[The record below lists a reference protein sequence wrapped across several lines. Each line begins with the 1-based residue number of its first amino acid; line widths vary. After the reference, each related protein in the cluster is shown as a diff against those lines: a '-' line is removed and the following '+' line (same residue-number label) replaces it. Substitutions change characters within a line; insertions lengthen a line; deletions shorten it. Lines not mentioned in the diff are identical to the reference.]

1 MMQTVR
7 IRKTDYEP
15 RKYEERSLHG
25 EAVENRNPIIK
36 EAKIRSIYEDDEIAI
51 IHVMHKWDASYNE
64 MGYVLMGDTLTKSHE
79 VYAYIDSVVKA
90 PAGGL
95 VPGMART
102 MTGAPNEAGNPTA
115 SNMQDPASLGLPGY
129 NPGMGGGA
137 SQGTA
142 GGNQASH
149 PAAQS
154 QPGMWDRF
162 KTWGKERA
170 MPAMGRGLRHLGAFG
185 AGGLAAGPAGALAGL
200 GGSMYQAHQAKKNPG
215 SAGALGAEYGKVV
228 GGPGGAAELGRDA
241 AKQGAQAAGQF
252 AGQQA
257 QNFQQGGGVAG
268 KVGQAA
274 YAGQNLASQAG
285 AGLKRLGGAIAAPF
299 QQAWQAGGGQ
309 QQANAMNA
317 GAPAPTVGVTQQ
329 GQAPSPAT
337 ASQQPPQSAVSSI
350 QQNPTATAD
359 PTQAA
364 AITGGQ
370 QGGYQHTDPYAQ
382 GGGAASS
389 YLDQTRDAANQN
401 MLNV

>member
-1 MMQTVR
+1 MMAQVR

-36 EAKIRSIYEDDEIAI
+36 EAKIRAIYEGDEIAI
-51 IHVMHKWDASYNE
+51 VNTMHKWDASYNE

-90 PAGGL
+90 ARQGL
-95 VPGMART
+95 GDMPST
-102 MTGAPNEAGNPTA
+102 MTGAPNAAGNPTQ
-115 SNMQDPASLGLPGY
+115 SHMQDPASLGLPGY

-149 PAAQS
+149 PAEQS
-154 QPGMWDRF
+154 KPGMWDRF

-170 MPAMGRGLRHLGAFG
+170 LPAMRRGAQHAGAG
-185 AGGLAAGPAGALAGL
+185 LVGGLAAGPIGAAAGL
-200 GGSMYQAHQAKKNPG
+200 GASMYDSHRQKQQGNVQP
-215 SAGALGAEYGKVV
+215 VFR
-228 GGPGGAAELGRDA
+228 GPGGLGELAGDA

-257 QNFQQGGGVAG
+257 QNFRQGGGAMG

-274 YAGQNLASQAG
+274 YAGQNLGQQAWQG
-285 AGLKRLGGAIAAPF
+285 IKNLGSNIAKPF

-309 QQANAMNA
+309 QQANTINA
-317 GAPAPTVGVTQQ
+317 GAPPPTVGVTQQQ

-337 ASQQPPQSAVSSI
+337 ASQPQSAIDSI
-350 QQNPTATAD
+350 QQSPTATVD

-364 AITGGQ
+364 VITGGQ
-370 QGGYQHTDPYAQ
+370 GGYQPGVDPYATPSQ
-382 GGGAASS
+382 NHYNTAQTAA
-389 YLDQTRDAANQN
+389 TNNMQN
-401 MLNV
+401 I